1 MKNKKFRF
9 SLIFSSSI
17 LLFVMLGVFILS
29 SLIPESV
36 LMSDT
41 GESESFIPDG
51 STWLLSVKEDPAD
64 EVWQNNAEKIDGSSN
79 DGYNATVYLGGVF
92 PIKSVE
98 FRKSTGEQFVRV
110 GGDAVGISLSI
121 DGILVVGLSDV
132 ASPDGTSSPAKDAGF
147 KKGDIIKKINGKIVT
162 DISEVADIVRKSSAT
177 LTIEGMRDE
186 EYKEWKVTAI
196 KDFSS
201 QNKLGLWIRDSVSG
215 IGTLTFASEKGF
227 GALGHPISDID
238 TGNFVK
244 SSNGSI
250 YSASVVGVD
259 KGQKG
264 VPGSLSG
271 IFTSQKIGTIAKNSS
286 CGVFGR
292 CDGTLGGDMV
302 AVAKKEEIKCTDATI
317 LCDVGDGV
325 KSFDAEIVRL
335 ILSGEAT
342 KGMVIHIT
350 DDRLIEKTGGIVQ
363 GMSGS
368 PIVQNGKLIGAV
380 THVFVN
386 DPTRGYG
393 IFIENM
399 LAEAEKIK

>member
-1 MKNKKFRF
+1 
-9 SLIFSSSI
+9 
-17 LLFVMLGVFILS
+17 
-29 SLIPESV
+29 
-36 LMSDT
+36 
-41 GESESFIPDG
+41 
-51 STWLLSVKEDPAD
+51 
-64 EVWQNNAEKIDGSSN
+64 
-79 DGYNATVYLGGVF
+79 
-92 PIKSVE
+92 
-98 FRKSTGEQFVRV
+98 
-110 GGDAVGISLSI
+110 
-121 DGILVVGLSDV
+121 
-132 ASPDGTSSPAKDAGF
+132 
-147 KKGDIIKKINGKIVT
+147 
-162 DISEVADIVRKSSAT
+162 
-177 LTIEGMRDE
+177 
-186 EYKEWKVTAI
+186 
-196 KDFSS
+196 
-201 QNKLGLWIRDSVSG
+201 VSG

-399 LAEAEKIK
+399 LSEAEKSK